1 MSLSAKLQKLMDST
15 VAEFCRRLADQHEG
29 LDVEALMEVWKDT
42 AKKPKALKK
51 PRKVTAYMIFSQ
63 TVRADM
69 KAENPEMTFG
79 EISQETSRRWKAMTD
94 EEKAQYAPTPLPT
107 EVEDDGYA
115 STPSPVLVPS
125 SPASTNDEDKTTQ
138 KKKGIKK
145 AKKVGS
151 PKVGSPKVGSPKVG
165 SPKAGP
171 PPKKATVADLK
182 KQCKDKGLNV
192 KGLKKREEFEALLAT
207 LLETCASSSSSTI
220 MEEGESSPVAYD
232 EEEEAMLA

>member
-1 MSLSAKLQKLMDST
+1 MSLSTKLQKLMDST

-29 LDVEALMEVWKDT
+29 LDVEALMQTWKDT
-42 AKKPKALKK
+42 AKKPKASSKK
-51 PRKVTAYMIFSQ
+51 PRKVTAYMNFSQ
-63 TVRADM
+63 KARAHI

-115 STPSPVLVPS
+115 FTPSPVLVPS

-151 PKVGSPKVGSPKVG
+151 PKATL
-165 SPKAGP
+165 PKAGS

-207 LLETCASSSSSTI
+207 LLETCASSSSSPI

>member
-1 MSLSAKLQKLMDST
+1 MHLFCLTANQTTTTDFTTMSLSAKLQKLMDST

-51 PRKVTAYMIFSQ
+51 PRKVTAYMNFSQ

-107 EVEDDGYA
+107 EVEDDGN
-115 STPSPVLVPS
+115 TPPSS
-125 SPASTNDEDKTTQ
+125 SPASTNDKDKTTQ

-151 PKVGSPKVGSPKVG
+151 
-165 SPKAGP
+165 

-207 LLETCASSSSSTI
+207 LLETCASSSSSPI